1 MKNEKRVF
9 AIPFYIKVIKKNN
22 TSSFAI
28 QQNVSNADIAN
39 QPANGFRTSEAA
51 KEHLNKLIKK
61 GDTFKFKQKL
71 RKPKQHG

>member
-9 AIPFYIKVIKKNN
+9 AIPFYIKVIKKNG

-39 QPANGFRTSEAA
+39 QPVNGFKSKEAA
-51 KEHLNKLIKK
+51 KEHLNKLIKQ
-61 GDTFKFKQKL
+61 GDMFKFKQKL
-71 RKPKQHG
+71 RKPKQSE